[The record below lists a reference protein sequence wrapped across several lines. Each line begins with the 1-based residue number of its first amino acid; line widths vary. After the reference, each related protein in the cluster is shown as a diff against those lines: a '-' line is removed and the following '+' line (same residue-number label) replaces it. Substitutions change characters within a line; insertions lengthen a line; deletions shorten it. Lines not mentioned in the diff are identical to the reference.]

1 MLVYWGEKITKFFSH
16 PVFGSILW
24 TVKKGFMCAVINR
37 DSAQIEVRPTNLA
50 FYRTLLGF

>member
-24 TVKKGFMCAVINR
+24 TVKRGFMCAVLLTEILLKLK
-37 DSAQIEVRPTNLA
+37 SGPQ
-50 FYRTLLGF
+50 TLLSIGPC